1 MKLTEK
7 LGLWGLHKLDP
18 ETAHGV
24 SLKLLRAGLGPQYG
38 PVRRPRLECRMAG
51 MGFANPI
58 GLAAGYDKN
67 AEAVTA
73 LSRTGFGFLEVGA
86 ATPKPQEGNPKP
98 RLYRLT
104 DDRAVINRFGF
115 NNQGVDTIVA
125 RLAKARS
132 AVPVGLNLGANK
144 DSADRRQD
152 YGHVLRTAA
161 PHIDFATINIS
172 SPNTEKLRDLQG
184 KAALEDLL
192 GHVTAANT
200 ALDTPLPLFL
210 KVAPDLTNGDIQ
222 DISDLCM
229 THELDAIIATNTTLD
244 RDGLK
249 DVHQGE
255 MGGLSGAPLMEK
267 STRVLAKFAAAT
279 DGQMPLV
286 GVGGVTSAAD
296 AYAKIRAGATLV
308 QLYSAMVY
316 QGISLV
322 ADIAKGLDSLLEADG
337 FESVT
342 AAVGKDVNR
351 WL

>member
-1 MKLTEK
+1 MNLVERF
-7 LGLWGLHKLDP
+7 GLWGLHKLDP

-24 SLKLLRAGLGPQYG
+24 SLKLLRAGLGPKHG

-51 MGFANPI
+51 LHFANPI

-67 AEAVTA
+67 AEAVGPLA
-73 LSRTGFGFLEVGA
+73 RAGFGFLEVGA
-86 ATPKPQEGNPKP
+86 ATPKPQPGNPRP
-98 RLYRLT
+98 RVFRLT
-104 DDRAVINRFGF
+104 GDQAVINRFGF
-115 NNQGVDTIVA
+115 NNEGVTAIA
-125 RLAKARS
+125 NRLAKVKS
-132 AVPVGLNLGANK
+132 DVPVGLNLGANK

-192 GHVTAANT
+192 GHVTAANSD
-200 ALDTPLPLFL
+200 LDTPLPLFL
-210 KVAPDLTNGDIQ
+210 KVAPDLTDVDIQ
-222 DISDLCM
+222 DISDLCLA
-229 THELDAIIATNTTLD
+229 HDIDAIIATNTTLD
-244 RDGLK
+244 RNGLV
-249 DVHQGE
+249 DVQHGE

-286 GVGGVTSAAD
+286 GVGGVASAAD
-296 AYAKIRAGATLV
+296 AYAKIQAGATLV

-316 QGISLV
+316 KGISLV
-322 ADIAKGLDSLLEADG
+322 ADVAKGLDSLLEADG
-337 FESVT
+337 LDSVSQ
-342 AAVGKDVNR
+342 AVGQDMDR